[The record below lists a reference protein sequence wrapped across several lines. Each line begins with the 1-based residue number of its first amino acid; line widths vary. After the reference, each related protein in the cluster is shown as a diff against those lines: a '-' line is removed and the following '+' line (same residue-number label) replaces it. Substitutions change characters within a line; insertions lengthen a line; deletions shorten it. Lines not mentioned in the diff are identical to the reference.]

1 MCCTVALT
9 YRVAAFA
16 AALHHKVYLRVPVRL
31 WASLPLG
38 LDRAL
43 WRGAA
48 RRGARLCFTSRAQPH
63 ACRAQAC
70 GGSYVACCTG
80 ETTPVVCLFVCCR
93 CCCRYPGALRRHG
106 APAGSVRKV
115 RRSFLSE
122 CNGGNGLS
130 SHSRGRARLAASK
143 RRMPCVRCRLTV
155 LWLCAFQSLTVAV
168 QSVRL
173 RSGDVGGHAVVPDPR
188 LRPPHP
194 RSPAVR
200 ESTV

>member
-1 MCCTVALT
+1 MGILAAWLGPSAL
-9 YRVAAFA
+9 
-16 AALHHKVYLRVPVRL
+16 
-31 WASLPLG
+31 
-38 LDRAL
+38 
-43 WRGAA
+43 A

-80 ETTPVVCLFVCCR
+80 ETTPVVCLFVCCPLTD
-93 CCCRYPGALRRHG
+93 CRYPGALRRHG

-115 RRSFLSE
+115 RPSFLSE

-143 RRMPCVRCRLTV
+143 RRMPCVRCRLMV

-188 LRPPHP
+188 LRPPDP
-194 RSPAVR
+194 RSTAVR